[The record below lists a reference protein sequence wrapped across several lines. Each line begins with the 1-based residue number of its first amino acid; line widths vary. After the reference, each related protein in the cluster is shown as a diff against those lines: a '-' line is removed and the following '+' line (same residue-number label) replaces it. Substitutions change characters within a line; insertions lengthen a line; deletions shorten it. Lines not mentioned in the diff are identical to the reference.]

1 VTSCKYNETS
11 SLLAVGNEKGQLS
24 VFDLEKEEEVIKVDE
39 HKGSLNG
46 SVWNMNVVS
55 SAGNDGVVVHTDLR
69 SPELISKFKA
79 HNDEILKID
88 VNGELLATASRDSTV
103 KIWQGFSKFNFNTMS
118 HFTDHVTLAWNAAER
133 FKLIT
138 ADNSKEKNIKLW
150 NVNEGKLEKFSHCN
164 EEITCIDVNEKEKCF
179 ATGLENG
186 EVALWDLIEMNVVKK
201 STGHAMPA
209 RKIVFSFDG
218 EQVVTGGDDET
229 VRFWQVFSLKKKD
242 DDGFQV
248 EFR

>member
-1 VTSCKYNETS
+1 MTSCKYNETA

-24 VFDLEKEEEVIKVDE
+24 VFDLEKEEEMIKVDE

-46 SVWNMNVVS
+46 CVWSNNVVS

-69 SPELISKFKA
+69 SPGLVSKFKA

-88 VNGELLATASRDSTV
+88 LSGELIATASRDNTV
-103 KIWQGFSKFNFNTMS
+103 KVWQGFSKFNFNS
-118 HFTDHVTLAWNAAER
+118 IGHFSSLVSLAWNPGER
-133 FKLIT
+133 FKIIT
-138 ADNSKEKNIKLW
+138 VDNDKEKKIKMW
-150 NVNEGKLEKFSHCN
+150 NVNEGKCEKFSHCN
-164 EEITCIDVNEKEKCF
+164 EEITCIDVNEREKCF
-179 ATGLENG
+179 ATGFDNG
-186 EVALWDLIEMNVVKK
+186 EVALWNLKEMDVVKK
-201 STGHAMPA
+201 STGHVMAT
-209 RKIVFSFDG
+209 RKIGFLYDG

-229 VRFWQVFSLKKKD
+229 VRFWQVFNLKKKD